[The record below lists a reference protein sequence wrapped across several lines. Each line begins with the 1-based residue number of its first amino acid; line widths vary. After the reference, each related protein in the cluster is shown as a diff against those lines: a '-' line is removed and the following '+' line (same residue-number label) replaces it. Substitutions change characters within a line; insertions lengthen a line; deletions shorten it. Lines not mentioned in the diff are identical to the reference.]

1 MSYERYVFLDE
12 SGCQGSKVGSS
23 KYFIITLL
31 VTSDKKSIE
40 NRLKKYKL
48 KLMKKK
54 KYKNLNEIKA
64 NNSDDAIRFEVL
76 DIIVENNVEIYT
88 IILNKEKLSYDL
100 NDKKTKVYNY
110 LTNLIV
116 AECNLSGKSVH
127 FIIDK
132 RVKKKIIREDF
143 NDYITKNHSDVKFNI
158 SHYDSCNSNGLQ
170 LVDFISWSIF
180 RYYEFGD
187 DRFFNHI
194 NSKITL
200 KKEFFNKK

>member
-1 MSYERYVFLDE
+1 MSYEKYVFLDE
-12 SGCQGSKVGSS
+12 SGCQGSKTGSS

-31 VTSDKKSIE
+31 VTSDKKPIE

-64 NNSDDAIRFEVL
+64 NNSDEKIRFDIL
-76 DIIVENNVEIYT
+76 DILVENDVEIYT
-88 IILNKEKLSYDL
+88 IILNKEKLNDNL
-100 NDKKTKVYNY
+100 KDKKTKVYNY

-116 AECNLSGKSVH
+116 AECNLNGKSVH

-143 NDYITKNHSDVKFNI
+143 NDYIIRNHPNVKFNI
-158 SHYDSCNSNGLQ
+158 SHFDSCNSNGLQ
-170 LVDFISWSIF
+170 LVDFASWSIF

-187 DRFFNHI
+187 NRFFNHI

-200 KKEFFNKK
+200 KKELFNQK